1 MKTINV
7 VILNPIFL
15 VVFLGTAAA
24 SAFCLIVSLTHWQT
38 PNATYL
44 LAGSLCY
51 LIGIFLVT
59 MVFNV
64 PMNDA
69 LQAAA
74 PGSEEEA
81 RLWATY
87 LTNWTAW
94 NHVRTIGGSAAT
106 LCFALALHL
115 PA

>member
-24 SAFCLIVSLTHWQT
+24 SAFCLIFSLTHWQT

-44 LAGSLCY
+44 LAGSFCY

-81 RLWATY
+81 LG
-87 LTNWTAW
+87 L
-94 NHVRTIGGSAAT
+94 VE
-106 LCFALALHL
+106 ALAVQGEEGVAVVVGVKSLQQR
-115 PA
+115 